1 MSDHPQDD
9 VAISTIMKKTIIIIL
24 SLLSALNL
32 SAQSA
37 DSSKFAALGLKL
49 AEYYDAMKHE
59 SLAVQESECDFLIE
73 TATDLTLRQYIAQN
87 IYDHFSA
94 SPVMGA
100 ENVAVHVFDK
110 WFADGTL
117 QMSSPQAYH
126 DARTY
131 ADFNRQSLIGCRAPS
146 LELESPDGTIV
157 TLFGPDAGYVNGI
170 AEGQGKR
177 VGNEEGKASENG
189 VGKFS
194 VLFFYDADCPK
205 CKLQIS
211 LLNALFKAKN
221 YPVNLYA
228 VYVGDDRQKWT
239 ECMSGLF
246 FSSDVSICHFWDPTL
261 ESDFQRRYGVTQTPR
276 MFLISPDGTIIGRGL
291 DAVALEK
298 MLGGVFAPKEMV
310 YGSRES
316 EELFDGIFATYGGKP
331 QIGPVKGIADYV
343 YDKTLS
349 VGDTLMFKQLAGDY
363 LYYLSTR
370 TGEGFKEGMRYH
382 IDKNILSQD
391 KVWTSQD
398 DSLKVVGFAQIM
410 SDLLSKALP
419 GSRIAS
425 LKVPGE
431 LYTAQH
437 SGEVTGDRSNVNDG
451 FKKSDK
457 PKIVRRKLDRLNG
470 DENIIIFYTEG
481 CEVCAAEKAA
491 AMEYLSSD
499 ASYKTGGH
507 MTTHDADDS
516 CRSDAPGKIN
526 VFMVNVDAIM
536 ASDPS
541 LASRLIDTFD
551 LSSLPYIIRTDRSG
565 TIQGRYLSLDL

>member
-1 MSDHPQDD
+1 M
-9 VAISTIMKKTIIIIL
+9 
-24 SLLSALNL
+24 LSALTL

-59 SLAVQESECDFLIE
+59 SLAVQESECYFLIE

-117 QMSSPQAYH
+117 QMSSPEAYH

-146 LELESPDGTIV
+146 LELESPDGQV
-157 TLFGPDAGYVNGI
+157 VNI
-170 AEGQGKR
+170 FD
-177 VGNEEGKASENG
+177 NG
-189 VGKFS
+189 GFS
-194 VLFFYDADCPK
+194 ILFFYDADCAK

-246 FSSDVSICHFWDPTL
+246 FSSDVSICHLWDPTL

-291 DAVALEK
+291 DAVALES
-298 MLGGVFAPKEMV
+298 MLDGLFAPKEMV
-310 YGSRES
+310 YGGRES
-316 EELFDGIFATYGGKP
+316 EELFDGIFAASGGTP
-331 QIGPVKGIADYV
+331 SVGAVKGISDYV
-343 YDKTLS
+343 YDKTLA

-370 TGEGFKEGMRYH
+370 SGEGFKEGMRYH

-391 KVWTSQD
+391 KVWTMQD

-425 LKVPGE
+425 MKVPGE

-457 PKIVRRKLDRLNG
+457 PKIVRRKLDRLNA

-481 CEVCAAEKAA
+481 CEVCKAEKAA

-499 ASYKTGGH
+499 ASHKADGH
-507 MTTHDADDS
+507 MTTHAADVS
-516 CRSDAPGKIN
+516 CRSVVPGKIN

-541 LASRLIDTFD
+541 LASRLMDSFD
-551 LSSLPYIIRTDRSG
+551 LSSLPYIIRTDRRG
-565 TIQGRYLSLDL
+565 TILGRYLSLDF

>member
-1 MSDHPQDD
+1 M
-9 VAISTIMKKTIIIIL
+9 
-24 SLLSALNL
+24 LSALTL

-73 TATDLTLRQYIAQN
+73 TATDLTIRQYIAQN

-117 QMSSPQAYH
+117 QMSSPEVYH

-146 LELESPDGTIV
+146 LELERPDGTIV
-157 TLFGPDAGYVNGI
+157 TLFGPDAGYVN
-170 AEGQGKR
+170 
-177 VGNEEGKASENG
+177 GNEEGKASENG

-291 DAVALEK
+291 DAVALEA
-298 MLGGVFAPKEMV
+298 MLDGLFAPKEMV
-310 YGSRES
+310 YGGRES
-316 EELFDGIFATYGGKP
+316 EELFDGIFAASGGTP
-331 QIGPVKGIADYV
+331 FVGAVKGISDYV
-343 YDKTLS
+343 YDKTLA

-370 TGEGFKEGMRYH
+370 SGEGFKEGMRYH

-499 ASYKTGGH
+499 ASHKTGGH

-551 LSSLPYIIRTDRSG
+551 LSSLPYIIRTDRRG
-565 TIQGRYLSLDL
+565 TIQGRYLSLDF

>member
-1 MSDHPQDD
+1 M
-9 VAISTIMKKTIIIIL
+9 
-24 SLLSALNL
+24 LSALTL

-59 SLAVQESECDFLIE
+59 SLAVQESECYFLIE

-117 QMSSPQAYH
+117 QMSSPEAYH

-146 LELESPDGTIV
+146 LELESPDGQV
-157 TLFGPDAGYVNGI
+157 VNI
-170 AEGQGKR
+170 FD
-177 VGNEEGKASENG
+177 NG
-189 VGKFS
+189 GFS
-194 VLFFYDADCPK
+194 ILFFYDADCAK

-246 FSSDVSICHFWDPTL
+246 FSSDVSICHLWDPTL

-291 DAVALEK
+291 DAVALES
-298 MLGGVFAPKEMV
+298 MLDGLFAPKEMV
-310 YGSRES
+310 YGGRES
-316 EELFDGIFATYGGKP
+316 EELFDGIFAASGGTP
-331 QIGPVKGIADYV
+331 SVGAVKGISDYV
-343 YDKTLS
+343 YDKTLA

-370 TGEGFKEGMRYH
+370 SGEGFKEGMRYH

-391 KVWTSQD
+391 KVWTMQD

-425 LKVPGE
+425 MKVPGE

-499 ASYKTGGH
+499 ASHKTGGH
-507 MTTHDADDS
+507 MSTHDADDS

-565 TIQGRYLSLDL
+565 TIQDRYLSLDL

>member
-1 MSDHPQDD
+1 M
-9 VAISTIMKKTIIIIL
+9 
-24 SLLSALNL
+24 LSALTL

-73 TATDLTLRQYIAQN
+73 TATDLTIRQYIAQN

-117 QMSSPQAYH
+117 QMSSPEAYH

-131 ADFNRQSLIGCRAPS
+131 ADFNRQSLVGCRAPS

-157 TLFGPDAGYVNGI
+157 TLFGPDAGYVN
-170 AEGQGKR
+170 
-177 VGNEEGKASENG
+177 GNEEGKASENG

-228 VYVGDDRQKWT
+228 VYVVDDRQKWT

-291 DAVALEK
+291 DAVALES
-298 MLGGVFAPKEMV
+298 MLNGLFAPKEMV

-425 LKVPGE
+425 MKVPGE

-470 DENIIIFYTEG
+470 EENIIIFYTEG

-499 ASYKTGGH
+499 ASHKTGGH

-516 CRSDAPGKIN
+516 CRSDAPRKIN

-551 LSSLPYIIRTDRSG
+551 LSSLPYIIRTDRRG
-565 TIQGRYLSLDL
+565 TIQDRYLSLDF